1 MKLPRNLS
9 GERLVGLLSRYY
21 GYRVS
26 RQSGSHM
33 NVTLTVGG
41 KRHSVVIPRHRQV
54 SVGTLNAIISAVAIF
69 HRVSKHEVREQLF
82 G

>member
-9 GERLVGLLSRYY
+9 GERFVGLLSRYY

-33 NVTLTVGG
+33 NLTLTVGG
-41 KRHSVVIPRHRQV
+41 KRHSLSFPATDR
-54 SVGTLNAIISAVAIF
+54 
-69 HRVSKHEVREQLF
+69 
-82 G
+82 